1 MIPSPRVGPGVA
13 AGVTESMI
21 RDLVHRFYAEVR
33 MDPLLGPIFDRAIG
47 GAWDAHL
54 NKLCDFWSSVLLMTG
69 RFEGTPM
76 AVHVGIPDMGPPH
89 FQRWLDIFERVAL
102 EVCPPEAAALF
113 VGRSQMIAQSLQLG
127 IVAQRREPPGSDFPN
142 T

>member
-1 MIPSPRVGPGVA
+1 MTSSPRVGPGVA

-33 MDPLLGPIFDRAIG
+33 IDPLLGPIFDRAIG
-47 GAWDAHL
+47 GAWDEHL
-54 NKLCDFWSSVLLMTG
+54 NKLWDFWSSVLLMTG
-69 RFEGTPM
+69 RFKGTPM
-76 AVHVGIPDMGPPH
+76 AVHVGILDIGAPH

-102 EVCPPEAAALF
+102 EVCPPNAAALF
-113 VGRSQMIAQSLQLG
+113 VGKSRMIAQSLQLG
-127 IVAQRREPPGSDFPN
+127 IAVQRGGPPGSNFPN

>member
-54 NKLCDFWSSVLLMTG
+54 NKLCDFRSSVLLMTG
-69 RFEGTPM
+69 RFKGTPM
-76 AVHVGIPDMGPPH
+76 AVHVGIPDIGPPH

-113 VGRSQMIAQSLQLG
+113 VGKSQMIAQSLQLG